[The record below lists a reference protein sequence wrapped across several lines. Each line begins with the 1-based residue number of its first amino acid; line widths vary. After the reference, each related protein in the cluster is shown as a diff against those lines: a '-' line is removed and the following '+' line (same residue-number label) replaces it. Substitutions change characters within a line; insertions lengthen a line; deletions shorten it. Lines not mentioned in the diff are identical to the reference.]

1 MQACS
6 LYRASCGIHANFDAT
21 YRRPLQPHLCGT
33 DRACDLTSPG
43 TSGVESVSPAPIGQR
58 LRRIWP
64 YFSRSPSAWAI
75 AIGATVVASATEP
88 LIPALLQPLLD
99 KGFRKGGIDIWVVP
113 VSLMLLFGVRGFAGF
128 LAQIALAKVT
138 NQGLLALRQAMF
150 KKLLTARLDLFSSQ
164 SASTLA
170 NTVVY
175 EVQNGSTMLVNAVM
189 GLTRDTLTLLALS
202 GYLLYLNW
210 RLTLIV
216 TLLIPAIAWVM
227 RVLSSRLYR
236 LTKASQA
243 ATDSLAYVV
252 EENVLAH
259 RDVRLHGAQDGQAL
273 RFAGLSDALRRLS
286 MKSIAASAAMTPATQ
301 MLAAAALSA
310 VISVALLQSASDD
323 TSVGSFVAFV
333 TAMLMLVAPIK
344 HLSEVASP
352 ITRGLAALERGL
364 DLMEKTP
371 DEPGG
376 NFSKP
381 RASGEIRFSNVR
393 VAFSADGAPAV
404 DSLSLKIAPGETVAL
419 VGASGAGKTTLV
431 NLLPRFIE
439 PSAGLIELD
448 GHELREWQLDSL
460 RSQFA
465 LVSQHVVMLNDTVA
479 ANVALGLE
487 MDRDKVLA
495 CLKAAN
501 LERFVA
507 ELPRGIDTL
516 AGHNAT
522 QLSGGQ
528 RQRLAIAR
536 ALYKDAPI
544 LILDEATSAL
554 DTESERAVQEALQRL
569 MRDRTTLVIAHRLST
584 VQHASRI
591 VVMDAGRIVESGTHA
606 ELVARDGP
614 YSRLYKLG
622 LYDADLSQKP
632 VTAQLS

>member
-1 MQACS
+1 MTTGPEQTA
-6 LYRASCGIHANFDAT
+6 AAGAT
-21 YRRPLQPHLCGT
+21 G
-33 DRACDLTSPG
+33 A
-43 TSGVESVSPAPIGQR
+43 VSPAPIGQR

-64 YFSRSPSAWAI
+64 YFSQSPSAWAI
-75 AIGATVVASATEP
+75 AVGATVVASATEP
-88 LIPALLQPLLD
+88 LVPALLQPLLD
-99 KGFRKGGIDIWVVP
+99 KGFRKGGIDIWMVP
-113 VSLMLLFGVRGFAGF
+113 VSLLLLFGVRGFAGF

-138 NQGLLALRQAMF
+138 NIGLLELRKAMF
-150 KKLLTARLDLFSSQ
+150 RKLMTARLDLFSNQ

-175 EVQNGSTMLVNAVM
+175 EVQNGSSMLVNSVM

-202 GYLLYLNW
+202 SYLLYLNW

-259 RDVRLHGAQDGQAL
+259 RDVRLHAAQESQAT
-273 RFAGLSDALRRLS
+273 RFAQLSEALRRLS
-286 MKSIAASAAMTPATQ
+286 MKSVVASAAMTPATQ

-310 VISVALLQSASDD
+310 VISVALLQSSTDT

-376 NFSKP
+376 DFSKP
-381 RASGEIRFSNVR
+381 RAEGKISFINAR
-393 VAFSADGAPAV
+393 VAYSDDGAPAV
-404 DSLSLKIAPGETVAL
+404 DALNLTISPGETVAL

-431 NLLPRFIE
+431 NLLPRFVE
-439 PSAGLIELD
+439 PTSGRIELD
-448 GHELREWQLDSL
+448 GHDLREWQIDAL
-460 RSQFA
+460 RGQFA

-479 ANVALGLE
+479 TNVALG
-487 MDRDKVLA
+487 MAVDRDKVLA

-501 LERFVA
+501 LERFVD
-507 ELPRGIDTL
+507 ELPRGMDTL
-516 AGHNAT
+516 VGHNAT

-536 ALYKDAPI
+536 ALYKDAPV

-569 MRDRTTLVIAHRLST
+569 MRNRTTLVIAHRLST

-591 VVMDAGRIVESGTHA
+591 VVMDAGRIIESGTHA
-606 ELVARDGP
+606 ELIERDGP

-622 LYDADLSQKP
+622 LYDADLSQSPP
-632 VTAQLS
+632 VAQLS

>member
-1 MQACS
+1 MTTTPTA
-6 LYRASCGIHANFDAT
+6 
-21 YRRPLQPHLCGT
+21 GT
-33 DRACDLTSPG
+33 DPAVGL
-43 TSGVESVSPAPIGQR
+43 PAPIGRR

-64 YFSRSPSAWAI
+64 YFNQSPSAWVI
-75 AIGATVVASATEP
+75 AVGATIVASATEP

-99 KGFRKGGIDIWVVP
+99 KGFGKGNIDLWKVP
-113 VSLMLLFGVRGFAGF
+113 VALLLLFGVRGFAGF

-138 NQGLLALRQAMF
+138 NLGLLTLRRSMF
-150 KKLLTARLDLFSSQ
+150 NKLLTARLDLFSNQ
-164 SASTLA
+164 SASALA

-175 EVQNGSTMLVNAVM
+175 EVQNGSSMLVTSVM
-189 GLTRDTLTLLALS
+189 GLTRDSMTLLALS
-202 GYLLYLNW
+202 SYLLYLNW
-210 RLTLIV
+210 KLTLIV

-227 RVLSSRLYR
+227 RVLSTRLYR
-236 LTKASQA
+236 LTRASQA

-252 EENVLAH
+252 EENVMAH
-259 RDVRLHGAQDGQAL
+259 RDIRLHAAQAEQSK
-273 RFAGLSDALRRLS
+273 RFAQLSDALRRLS
-286 MKSIAASAAMTPATQ
+286 MKSIAASAAMTPTTQ
-301 MLAAAALSA
+301 MLAAVALSA
-310 VISVALLQSASDD
+310 VISIALVQSATDG

-333 TAMLMLVAPIK
+333 TAMLMLIAPIK

-371 DEPGG
+371 DELGG
-376 NFSKP
+376 TFSKA
-381 RASGEIRFSNVR
+381 RAEGNIRFVDTR
-393 VAFSADGAPAV
+393 VAYSDDSALAIDTV
-404 DSLSLKIAPGETVAL
+404 NLTILPGETVAL

-439 PSAGLIELD
+439 PTSGAIELD
-448 GHELREWQLDSL
+448 GHALREWQIDSL

-479 ANVALGLE
+479 ANVALGMAL
-487 MDRDKVLA
+487 DRDKVLV

-507 ELPRGIDTL
+507 DLPRGIDTL
-516 AGHNAT
+516 TGHNAT

-536 ALYKDAPI
+536 ALYKDAPV

-569 MRDRTTLVIAHRLST
+569 MRNRTTLVIAHRLST

-591 VVMDAGRIVESGTHA
+591 VVMDAGRIVETGTHT
-606 ELVARDGP
+606 ELIDRNGP

-622 LYDADLSQKP
+622 LYDANLSSNAVDTQ
-632 VTAQLS
+632 TS

>member
-1 MQACS
+1 MKTADTAAPTVTAAAAP
-6 LYRASCGIHANFDAT
+6 ASIW
-21 YRRPLQPHLCGT
+21 
-33 DRACDLTSPG
+33 
-43 TSGVESVSPAPIGQR
+43 QR

-64 YFSRSPSAWAI
+64 YFSQSTSAWVI
-75 AIGATVVASATEP
+75 AIGSTVVASATEP
-88 LIPALLQPLLD
+88 LVPALLQPLLD
-99 KGFRKGGIDIWVVP
+99 KGFRKGGIDIWMIP
-113 VSLMLLFGVRGFAGF
+113 VTLLLLFGVRGFAGF
-128 LAQIALAKVT
+128 VAQIALAKVT
-138 NQGLLALRQAMF
+138 NLGLLALRKAMF
-150 KKLLTARLDLFSSQ
+150 NKLLTARLDLFSSQ
-164 SASTLA
+164 SASALA

-175 EVQNGSTMLVNAVM
+175 EVQNGSFMLVNSVM

-202 GYLLYLNW
+202 SYLLYLNW
-210 RLTLIV
+210 KLTLIV

-259 RDVRLHGAQDGQAL
+259 RDIRLHAAQAEQAQ
-273 RFAGLSDALRRLS
+273 RFSQLSDALRRLS
-286 MKSIAASAAMTPATQ
+286 MKSITASAAMTPTTQ
-301 MLAAAALSA
+301 MLAAVALSA
-310 VISVALLQSASDD
+310 VISVALVQSATDG

-364 DLMEKTP
+364 DLMENTP
-371 DEPGG
+371 EEPGG

-381 RASGEIRFSNVR
+381 RAEGEIRFINTH
-393 VAFSADGAPAV
+393 VAYTEDAAPAV
-404 DSLSLKIAPGETVAL
+404 NSLTLTITPGETVAL

-439 PSAGLIELD
+439 PTSGKIELD
-448 GHELREWQLDSL
+448 GHELREWQIDAL
-460 RSQFA
+460 RHQFA

-479 ANVALGLE
+479 ANVALGMA
-487 MDRDKVLA
+487 MDRDKVLS

-507 ELPRGIDTL
+507 DLPRGMDTL
-516 AGHNAT
+516 VGHNAT

-528 RQRLAIAR
+528 RQRVAIAR
-536 ALYKDAPI
+536 ALYKDAPV

-569 MRDRTTLVIAHRLST
+569 MRNRTTLVIAHRLST

-591 VVMDAGRIVESGTHA
+591 VVMDAGRIVETGTHT
-606 ELVARDGP
+606 ELIERDGP

-622 LYDADLSQKP
+622 LYDSDLSQTAP
-632 VTAQLS
+632 VAHFP